1 MNKYIKTDLEQAKAF
16 QVSALNNI
24 LAAIENGEK
33 IEEMDIS
40 IISLNIINKVCRERY
55 GTLNVDFTD
64 GTILYINGKNFTIGI
79 DPYEGDKEIWTLN

>member
-40 IISLNIINKVCRERY
+40 IISLDIINKVCRERY

-64 GTILYINGKNFTIGI
+64 GTMLYINGKNFTIGI
-79 DPYEGDKEIWTLN
+79 DPYEGGKEIWTLN

>member
-1 MNKYIKTDLEQAKAF
+1 MNKYIKTDLEQAEAF

-40 IISLNIINKVCRERY
+40 IISLDIINKVCRQRY
-55 GTLNVDFTD
+55 NKLDIDFTD
-64 GTILYINGKNFTIGI
+64 GTMLYIKGKNFTIGI
-79 DPYEGDKEIWTLN
+79 DPYEGGKEIWTLN